1 MVLLP
6 VRLFVRPMQK
16 ARGAPRC
23 VVQVLPPQPSCD
35 GARDGCQSVSSRS
48 RAGSPDNSL
57 GSGGHEVCL
66 PHCLSFSI
74 HHQAGLDCNQYY
86 HLLWLPDCSGRKT
99 EQCAE
104 RHGEPSR
111 GFGVDRPAGYR
122 FAQGRSADRAE
133 HSPSAPQRSQPKCPR
148 LRYRSG
154 RVSLLTS
161 PWITSV
167 EVRHAHE
174 RATI

>member
-161 PWITSV
+161 PWITSAG
-167 EVRHAHE
+167 VRQ
-174 RATI
+174 RP